1 MRGLWRGSPF
11 FFIRVRLFAG
21 WIHALVAVFFFFT
34 DSLAADSQVLTAEAG
49 FIPEMG
55 GSFQADGRHYFYVGR
70 KKQLVIFDEQ
80 LKTIQNLNLMND
92 TAAIDFADVGASG
105 SDSLLEFSQ
114 TGVHARS
121 FGKAGFGV
129 PQRIVT
135 ERLAFPL
142 FVDNL
147 EQSRLSVDFNGDRL
161 SDLFLPAEGKFIVFE
176 NKAGKSFTRA
186 LELPYQPRGSFT
198 GRLWANSDLPSNSM
212 RSTIIIP
219 QPLFLDFNRDGQ
231 LDAAARIDERIY
243 YFLSS
248 KNSQGQI
255 APFTE
260 TLLRIYPMPQEDIYV
275 AYSEF
280 EDFDGDGDLDLIYSA
295 VKGLGLNIRVDI
307 KVFRGIKGVPDPNA
321 LVEHSIKGGVFS
333 PLLATLNGQKLLL
346 VPTIDTGI
354 GFFINYVVRSR
365 VSLTMQ
371 LLHPLTTKD
380 NPLEK
385 TTLSFSS
392 KESAIPGFAYGDYNN
407 DGQTDFILGTEF
419 DSISVFAGNADLSRK
434 EIAQIKAPSY
444 GIFRTVRRSDGV
456 HLLFIYMTQKSK
468 AEKKNAVYLAPIR

>member
-1 MRGLWRGSPF
+1 VRGLWHGSPF
-11 FFIRVRLFAG
+11 FVEPKLLLKSVFA
-21 WIHALVAVFFFFT
+21 IFYFVCY
-34 DSLAADSQVLTAEAG
+34 SLSAQSEVITAEAG

-55 GSFQADGRHYFYVGR
+55 GSFCIEGRHYFYVGR
-70 KKQLVIFDEQ
+70 EKKLLILDDT
-80 LKTIQNLNLMND
+80 LKPVQNLNLMTD
-92 TAAIDFADVGASG
+92 TAAIDFADVTKSG
-105 SDSLLEFSQ
+105 RESLLEFSQ
-114 TGVHARS
+114 TGVHVRH
-121 FGKAGFGV
+121 FEKNGFGNAT
-129 PQRIVT
+129 RIAG

-142 FVDNL
+142 YVDNL
-147 EQSRLSVDFNGDRL
+147 EQSRLAVDFNGDGFA
-161 SDLFLPAEGKFIVFE
+161 DLFLPAEGKFIVYE
-176 NKAGKSFTRA
+176 NKKGQGFTKTA
-186 LELPYQPRGSFT
+186 ELPYQPRGSFT

-212 RSTIIIP
+212 RSTVIIP
-219 QPLFLDFNRDGQ
+219 QPIFLDFNRDGQ

-248 KNSQGQI
+248 KKAEGRI
-255 APFTE
+255 VPFAE

-275 AYSEF
+275 AYAEF
-280 EDFDGDGDLDLIYSA
+280 EDFDNDGSLDLVYSA

-307 KVFRGIKGVPDPNA
+307 KIFRGISGIPDPNT
-321 LVEHSIKGGVFS
+321 VVSHSIKGGVFS
-333 PLLATLNGQKLLL
+333 PLIAKLNKQKLML
-346 VPTIDTGI
+346 VPTVDTGL
-354 GFFINYVVRSR
+354 GFFINYIVRSR

-371 LLHPLTTKD
+371 LLHPLNTKD

-407 DGQTDFILGTEF
+407 DGETDFILGTEL

-444 GIFRTVRRSDGV
+444 GIFRTVKRADGV